1 MKSQLKKHPK
11 TLLKIQKECLGTAF
25 TSGSDSESD
34 GSSISGR
41 RSVQIPGKKNFLLR
55 FRCFLSHRF
64 VWCISFP
71 TNLFPY
77 LTPFPTISFFPL
89 LPFLSSLTFF
99 FPIFFQYPPP
109 LFSFSSYFLFSFYF
123 PVFFTFFPFIL
134 LFSPFPSPFPSSL
147 DTNPVTGCEQVCLT
161 SVS

>member
-11 TLLKIQKECLGTAF
+11 TLLKIQKKCLGTAF

-99 FPIFFQYPPP
+99 FPIFFHYPPPFFLSPLIFSFPSLFPFSSPFSP
-109 LFSFSSYFLFSFYF
+109 LFSFFPLFLPLSL
-123 PVFFTFFPFIL
+123 PVWTPIQL
-134 LFSPFPSPFPSSL
+134 LAV
-147 DTNPVTGCEQVCLT
+147 NKCA
-161 SVS
+161 